1 MSNSPGPFWVR
12 LLYLAG
18 ILGGLGLAAASALTG
33 GRSAQTSL
41 PPGAVARV
49 NDAVIAREDLVRAL
63 KAVSAGKRK
72 TALTSKDE
80 AAILQRLIEE
90 ELLVQRAL
98 SQGLAQSDPVL
109 RASLANAVTRDVI
122 ARSRARPVSPVLL
135 RDYYYRN
142 KARFARPARISI
154 RAVYFPQDVAS
165 GRMAAFDKA
174 LAGGAS
180 MQALLERF
188 GQDTPP
194 VPQGLV
200 PLEKLKDYLG
210 KAPLAALKGLGAGQW
225 SGWVSDS
232 NGVWRL
238 YVANRTRAR
247 VPGLQSIRAEVE
259 AAFRDDRDDAALRTY
274 LDRLKRKA
282 DLAYSA
288 DAPR

>member
-1 MSNSPGPFWVR
+1 MSDPSRPAWVR
-12 LLYLAG
+12 FLYLAG
-18 ILGGLGLAAASALTG
+18 IVGGLGLAAASALTG
-33 GRSAQTSL
+33 GGASKAAL

-49 NDAVIAREDLVRAL
+49 NGQVIARADLMRAL

-72 TALTSKDE
+72 PLSEAGK

-98 SQGLAQSDPVL
+98 SQGLARSDPVL

-142 KARFARPARISI
+142 KARFARPARVSI
-154 RAVYFPQDVAS
+154 RAVYFPKAGAAS
-165 GRMAAFDKA
+165 RQAAFDKA
-174 LAGGAS
+174 LAEGTS
-180 MQALLERF
+180 VQDLLAAF

-194 VPQGLV
+194 VPTGLM
-200 PLEKLKDYLG
+200 PPGKLKDYLG
-210 KAPLAALKGLGAGQW
+210 SAPVEALTGLETGQW
-225 SGWVSDS
+225 SGWIEDGG
-232 NGVWRL
+232 GVWRL
-238 YVANRTRAR
+238 YLANRTRAR
-247 VPGLQSIRAEVE
+247 TPDLQSIRAEVE
-259 AAFRDDRDDAALRTY
+259 AAFRDDRDDAALRAY

-282 DLAYSA
+282 DVVYST